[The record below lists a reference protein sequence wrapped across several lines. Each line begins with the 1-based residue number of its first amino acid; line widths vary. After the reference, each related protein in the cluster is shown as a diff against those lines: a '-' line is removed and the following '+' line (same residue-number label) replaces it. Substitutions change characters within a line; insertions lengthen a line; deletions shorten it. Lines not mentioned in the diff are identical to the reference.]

1 MFCKEHRRVVF
12 SVDGLLWI
20 SIDDDECH
28 YLKVLCDEIFG
39 RNNFLS
45 TIAVKMSTAS
55 GVKTSHRKKTI
66 IKEKE
71 FNQVVSELTTL
82 EQNYTVRKAQLEDS
96 KEQIRG
102 AYTALYRQL
111 EKFSKVPDENN
122 NVNTTS
128 NTNSKSIDTTNTPKK
143 ETKSKVTT
151 NTTKTKQEKT
161 AAGLTPEEIAK
172 INNTIPQAN
181 VVDNNGNEIPDYL
194 KSEYN
199 K

>member
-1 MFCKEHRRVVF
+1 MEENEILKSIKE
-12 SVDGLLWI
+12 
-20 SIDDDECH
+20 EM
-28 YLKVLCDEIFG
+28 E
-39 RNNFLS
+39 
-45 TIAVKMSTAS
+45 
-55 GVKTSHRKKTI
+55 

-71 FNQVVSELTTL
+71 FNQVISELTTL

-128 NTNSKSIDTTNTPKK
+128 NTSSKSIDTTNTPKK

>member
-1 MFCKEHRRVVF
+1 MEENEILKSIKE
-12 SVDGLLWI
+12 
-20 SIDDDECH
+20 EM
-28 YLKVLCDEIFG
+28 E
-39 RNNFLS
+39 
-45 TIAVKMSTAS
+45 
-55 GVKTSHRKKTI
+55 

-71 FNQVVSELTTL
+71 FNQVISELTTL

-161 AAGLTPEEIAK
+161 VAGLTPEEIAK